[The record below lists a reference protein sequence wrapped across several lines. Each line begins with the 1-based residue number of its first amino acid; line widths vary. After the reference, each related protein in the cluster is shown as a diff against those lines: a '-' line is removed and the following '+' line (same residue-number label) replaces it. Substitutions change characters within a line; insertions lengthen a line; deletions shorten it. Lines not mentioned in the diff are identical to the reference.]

1 MRTKYFYLLFSIIL
15 LIALVN
21 AINNAIPSIYF
32 LINPSYTKGVIKEV
46 KQRNSIGADLSFD
59 YLIEYFVKDKSYQLI
74 HTKSITPEGY
84 QIGDTVL
91 VKFSNS
97 NPKYSTAQRDWHQ
110 YQSLFFVFIIFLSLI
125 FTAIR
130 SIPNK

>member
-15 LIALVN
+15 FIALVN
-21 AINNAIPSIYF
+21 SIANGIPSIYL

-59 YLIEYFVKDKSYQLI
+59 YLIEYFVNDKSYQLI
-74 HTKSITPEGY
+74 NTRSITPEVY

-97 NPKYSTAQRDWHQ
+97 NPKYSTAQIGWHQ

-130 SIPNK
+130 SVPKK